1 MKTDIP
7 RLVIAAPASGSG
19 KSTIATGL
27 MAALAASHTVQG
39 FKVGPDYIDPGYHTA
54 ATGRPSRNL
63 DTWMVPPAQVL
74 ASFGRAAAGTD
85 IAIVEGVMGL
95 FDGYHAKGEEGSS
108 AQLAKLLRAPVVL
121 VLDVRKM
128 ARSAGAM
135 ALGYRLFDP
144 QLEVAGVI
152 CNNVGSPRHARWVSE
167 AVESVGL
174 PVLGCLPRS
183 PELHIPERHLGLY
196 TAVER
201 RAEVQAFL
209 AGAAELV
216 ARHIDLEQVWAIA
229 RRAPALD
236 LAPAAQHLF
245 PESGPGSAAG
255 QVNPPAARLAVAQDE
270 AFCFY
275 YEDNFDIL
283 RAAGAELVFFSPLRA
298 RSLPAGI
305 SGLYLGGG
313 YPELYAARLADNIA
327 LQADIRAAHAGGLP
341 IYAECGGLMFLTGSL
356 ADLSDKVYPMVGV
369 LPGGSRMRQRLVMGY
384 RQLVARRDSLLLKRG
399 DQVRGHEFHYS
410 DWWDGP
416 AELPAAYDVVT
427 DEGEPSRTEGFA
439 GGNLLASYIHLHFAA
454 RPAMASRWVQ
464 TCLDW
469 QEGRRSL

>member
-1 MKTDIP
+1 VRIDIP
-7 RLVIAAPASGSG
+7 RLVIGAPASGSG

-27 MAALAASHTVQG
+27 MAALAARHTVQG

-63 DTWMVPPAQVL
+63 DTWMVPPAGVL
-74 ASFGRAAAGTD
+74 ASFGRAAAGAD
-85 IAIVEGVMGL
+85 VAIVEGVMGL
-95 FDGYHAKGEEGSS
+95 FDGYHARGEEGSS
-108 AQLAKLLRAPVVL
+108 AQLAKLLRAPVIL

-152 CNNVGSPRHARWVSE
+152 CNNVGSPRHARGVSE
-167 AVESVGL
+167 AVESAGL
-174 PVLGCLPRS
+174 PVLGCLPRC

-201 RAEVQAFL
+201 RDEVQAFL

-216 ARHIDLEQVWAIA
+216 ARAVDLEQVWAIA
-229 RRAPALD
+229 RRAPALE
-236 LAPAAQHLF
+236 LAPAADGLS
-245 PESGPGSAAG
+245 PVSSAGPS
-255 QVNPPAARLAVAQDE
+255 VRLAVARDE

-283 RAAGAELVFFSPLRA
+283 RAAGAELVFFSPLRTA
-298 RSLPAGI
+298 ALPAGI

-313 YPELYAARLADNIA
+313 YPELYAAKLAGNTA
-327 LQADIRAAHAGGLP
+327 LQADIRAAHTAGLP
-341 IYAECGGLMFLTGSL
+341 IYAECGGLMFLTSSL
-356 ADLSDKVYPMVGV
+356 ADLSGKVYPMVGV

-384 RQLVARRDSLLLKRG
+384 RQLVARRDSLLLRRG

-410 DWWDGP
+410 DWQDGP
-416 AELPAAYDVVT
+416 AEPPAAYDVVT
-427 DEGEPSRTEGFA
+427 GEGEPPRAEGFA
-439 GGNLLASYIHLHFAA
+439 VGNLLASYVHLHFAA
-454 RPAMASRWVQ
+454 RPAMAGRWVQ
-464 TCLDW
+464 ACLDW
-469 QEGRRSL
+469 QEGRTL